1 MRSVLSDIVGVMCS
15 NPSKLLQN
23 VESIVYWALF
33 QLRLPL
39 SFLTPPRSRKSMSV
53 KKRFAAVRRVLWVF
67 IPAVLVLVL
76 GVGGL
81 DFYLIHRLTHPQRQT
96 LYNSPRDLQVILQP
110 PMWFDESWK
119 NLDATQSVGWLL
131 SRGTSAPAVILSHGY
146 GGNRSDML
154 TLGVELW
161 KGGYHVLLYD
171 LRGHGDST
179 VKWH

>member
-1 MRSVLSDIVGVMCS
+1 
-15 NPSKLLQN
+15 
-23 VESIVYWALF
+23 
-33 QLRLPL
+33 
-39 SFLTPPRSRKSMSV
+39 
-53 KKRFAAVRRVLWVF
+53 VF

-81 DFYLIHRLTHPQRQT
+81 DFYLIHRLTHPQRQP
-96 LYNSPRDLQVILQP
+96 LYNSPRDFQVILQT

-131 SRGTSAPAVILSHGY
+131 SRGSSAPAVILSHGY

-161 KGGYHVLLYD
+161 KSGYHVLLYD

-179 VKWH
+179 VKWSGLGTYEKDDLLSAVKFLKNKKTETGQPLVDGREGRKAVAIIEAIYQSAATGRAVSLS